1 MSSKLPKQIWG
12 ERIFIIWV
20 VATMQTLQFGLFQ
33 VKDLLC
39 FFQCIS
45 IIRHDIL
52 IKSSSADLLKELPG
66 GVLILYQGFTNV
78 AIRIKSNH
86 CVKSLC
92 IWSFSGLY
100 FPTFEWI
107 RKDTQYFFVFSPNAG
122 KYGPEK
128 LWIRK
133 FSRSG

>member
-1 MSSKLPKQIWG
+1 
-12 ERIFIIWV
+12 
-20 VATMQTLQFGLFQ
+20 MQTLQFGLFQ

-78 AIRIKSNH
+78 AIRIKSN
-86 CVKSLC
+86 K
-92 IWSFSGLY
+92 
-100 FPTFEWI
+100 
-107 RKDTQYFFVFSPNAG
+107 KFVFLVVSLIALSNTMMVLLSP
-122 KYGPEK
+122 
-128 LWIRK
+128 
-133 FSRSG
+133 